1 MTPVSVRR
9 HRFSA
14 LGMSGS
20 CSTEGLSASAT
31 TNNQLSGIGVTYDAA
46 GNVTKDNLANT
57 YTYDQEN
64 RIATVEGHTYSYDA
78 DGTRMEKASESTG
91 TMYWLVPWPRSTSR
105 APSTRSIFYFNG
117 KRIARVDR
125 PSGTLNYY
133 FSDQLGSASV
143 ITGPSGTLQEQN
155 FYYPCSGVQSST
167 GSDPN
172 RYKFTGKERD
182 TNPASTTSTLGT
194 TVLPSVD
201 S

>member
-46 GNVTKDNLANT
+46 GTVTKDNLANT

-91 TMYWLVPWPRSTSR
+91 TMYWP
-105 APSTRSIFYFNG
+105 
-117 KRIARVDR
+117 
-125 PSGTLNYY
+125 
-133 FSDQLGSASV
+133 
-143 ITGPSGTLQEQN
+143 GPSGTLAEINLAGTINEEYILLQRQAHR
-155 FYYPCSGVQSST
+155 PR
-167 GSDPN
+167 GSPQWN
-172 RYKFTGKERD
+172 AQLLLFRSAGFGQRD
-182 TNPASTTSTLGT
+182 HRSLGDAAGT
-194 TVLPSVD
+194 KLLLSM
-201 S
+201 

>member
-1 MTPVSVRR
+1 LAET
-9 HRFSA
+9 
-14 LGMSGS
+14 
-20 CSTEGLSASAT
+20 
-31 TNNQLSGIGVTYDAA
+31 
-46 GNVTKDNLANT
+46 NLA
-57 YTYDQEN
+57 
-64 RIATVEGHTYSYDA
+64 
-78 DGTRMEKASESTG
+78 GTINEE
-91 TMYWLVPWPRSTSR
+91 Y
-105 APSTRSIFYFNG
+105 IYFNG
-117 KRIARVDR
+117 ARIARVDR
-125 PSGTLNYY
+125 PSGTVNYY